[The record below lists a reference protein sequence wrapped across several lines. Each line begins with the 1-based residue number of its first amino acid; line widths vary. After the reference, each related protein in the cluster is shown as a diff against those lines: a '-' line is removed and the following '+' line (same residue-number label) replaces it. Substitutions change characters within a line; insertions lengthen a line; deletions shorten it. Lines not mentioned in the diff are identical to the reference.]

1 MGACASAKT
10 GKGGQEGMEKTGDAS
25 KPEKLNLESQNTKA

>member
-10 GKGGQEGMEKTGDAS
+10 EKVGEEGMEKTGEAS